1 MIVDLRS
8 DTITKPTPEMLEF
21 MLSAPVGDDVF
32 SEDPSV
38 NKLENYAA
46 SLFGMEAALFC
57 PSGTMSNQIAIKAQ
71 TQPGDEVVCD
81 EGAHI
86 HYYEGGGIAFNSGCT
101 TKPLKGKRGVFT
113 ADQLKESL
121 RPSDVHFPR
130 TSLVSIENTCNR
142 GGGKIFNFSQI
153 ENIRAVCNEHGLK
166 LHLDGARLFNAIVA
180 EGRSP
185 KEFGKLFDSISI
197 CLSKGL
203 GAPVGSLLLG
213 SNQMINQARRIR
225 KVLGGGMRQT
235 GVIAAAG
242 LFTLQ
247 NNINRLI
254 EDHQLA
260 KSIESLLNRTDFVSG
275 VLPVET
281 NIIVFELNNHID
293 ISNFLNYLKES
304 NILAFQV
311 GNQRVRFVTHLD
323 IPKDGLQQIEKALK
337 GYSLSL

>member
-8 DTITKPTPEMLEF
+8 DTITRPTPEMLEF

-32 SEDPSV
+32 GEDPSV
-38 NKLENYAA
+38 NRLEDYAA
-46 SLFGMEAALFC
+46 ELFGMEAALFC

-71 TQPGDEVVCD
+71 TQPGDEVICD
-81 EGAHI
+81 EGAHV

-101 TKPLKGKRGVFT
+101 TKPLKGIRGVFT

-130 TSLVSIENTCNR
+130 TSLVSIENSCNR
-142 GGGKIFNFSQI
+142 GGGKIFDFSEI
-153 ENIRAVCNEHGLK
+153 EKIREVCNEHGLR

-180 EGRSP
+180 EDRFP

-203 GAPVGSLLLG
+203 GAPVGSVLLG
-213 SNQMINQARRIR
+213 SDQIIRQARRIR
-225 KVLGGGMRQT
+225 KVLGGGMRQV

-242 LFTLQ
+242 LFALQ
-247 NNINRLI
+247 NNIDRLG
-254 EDHQLA
+254 EDHHLA

-281 NIIVFELNNHID
+281 NIIVFELNNALD
-293 ISNFLNYLKES
+293 VSNFLNHLKES

-323 IPKDGLQQIEKALK
+323 IPKDALYQIEKALN
-337 GYSLSL
+337 GYSPSF